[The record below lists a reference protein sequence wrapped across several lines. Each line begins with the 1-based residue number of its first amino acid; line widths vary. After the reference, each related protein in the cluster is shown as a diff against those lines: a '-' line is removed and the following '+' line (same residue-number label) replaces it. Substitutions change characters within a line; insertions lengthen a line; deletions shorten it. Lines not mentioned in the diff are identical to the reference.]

1 MSPLLPAHTR
11 ARGGILPAL
20 LAMVPGKN
28 VGVNVNVTCFL
39 EVELGLPTRCG
50 KGCADRLMIL
60 MELWW
65 VMVGVCKQCSQALA
79 KMRAGFQKLKQ
90 QGSELKK

>member
-11 ARGGILPAL
+11 ATGDILPAL
-20 LAMVPGKN
+20 LAMVPGEN
-28 VGVNVNVTCFL
+28 VGVNVTCSL

-50 KGCADRLMIL
+50 KGCADHLMIL

-65 VMVGVCKQCSQALA
+65 VCSQALA

-90 QGSELKK
+90 